1 MKHFTGL
8 VLTLIL
14 GLAISATAQAGQSC
28 ASLDASDI
36 KKRAMQYQPI
46 IKRHAQRYGVDHRL
60 ITAIITSE
68 SCFKT
73 RARSHKGAYGLM
85 QLMPRT
91 AKRWGVKNRHSKNQN
106 IRGGTRYIAHLIK
119 RFKGNVRLAVAA
131 YNAGEGN
138 VDKYR
143 GIPPFKETRRYVKNV
158 IKVYRKL
165 GGTKLR
171 GVKIRQN
178 KRLSQVDKL
187 DLNFDSLMVKKLL
200 AQS

>member
-14 GLAISATAQAGQSC
+14 GLAISVTAQAGQSC
-28 ASLDASDI
+28 ATLDVADI
-36 KKRAMQYQPI
+36 KKRAIKHQPI
-46 IKRHAQRYGVDHRL
+46 IKRHAKRYGVDHRL

-68 SCFKT
+68 SCFKV

-85 QLMPRT
+85 QLMPKT
-91 AKRWGVKNRHSKNQN
+91 GKRWGVKNRRSTNQN

-158 IKVYRKL
+158 VKVYRKL

-171 GVKIRQN
+171 GVRIKAN
-178 KRLSQVDKL
+178 KHVSQTDQL
-187 DLNFDSLMVKKLL
+187 DFNFDSLMIKKLL

>member
-14 GLAISATAQAGQSC
+14 GLAISVTAQAGQSC
-28 ASLDASDI
+28 ATLDVADI
-36 KKRAMQYQPI
+36 KKRAIKYQPT
-46 IKRHAQRYGVDHRL
+46 IKRHAKRYGVDHRL

-68 SCFKT
+68 SCFKV
-73 RARSHKGAYGLM
+73 RARSHKGASGLM
-85 QLMPRT
+85 QLMPKT
-91 AKRWGVKNRHSKNQN
+91 GKRWGVKNRHSTNQN

-119 RFKGNVRLAVAA
+119 RFRGNLRLAVAA

-165 GGTKLR
+165 GGRKIR
-171 GVKIRQN
+171 GIKVRQN
-178 KRLSQVDKL
+178 KRISQAEKL
-187 DLNFDSLMVKKLL
+187 DFNFDSPIVKRLL

>member
-28 ASLDASDI
+28 ATLDVADI
-36 KKRAMQYQPI
+36 KKRAIKHQPM
-46 IKRHAQRYGVDHRL
+46 IKRHATRYGVDHRL

-73 RARSHKGAYGLM
+73 RARSHKGASGLM
-85 QLMPRT
+85 QLMPKT
-91 AKRWGVKNRHSKNQN
+91 GKRWGVKNRHSVNQN

-119 RFKGNVRLAVAA
+119 RFKGNVRLALAA

-158 IKVYRKL
+158 VKVYRKL

-171 GVKIRQN
+171 GVRIKKN
-178 KRLSQVDKL
+178 KRLSHADQL
-187 DLNFDSLMVKKLL
+187 DFNLDRLMLKHRL

>member
-28 ASLDASDI
+28 ATLDASDI
-36 KKRAMQYQPI
+36 KKRATKHQPM
-46 IKRHAQRYGVDHRL
+46 IKQHARKYGVDHRL
-60 ITAIITSE
+60 IMAIITSE

-73 RARSHKGAYGLM
+73 RARSHKGAFGLM
-85 QLMPRT
+85 QLMPKT
-91 AKRWGVKNRHSKNQN
+91 GKRWGVKNRLSNSQN

-119 RFKGNVRLAVAA
+119 RFNGNLRLALAA

-143 GIPPFKETRRYVKNV
+143 GIPPFKETRRYVRNV
-158 IKVYRKL
+158 IKVYKKL
-165 GGTKLR
+165 GGRKLR
-171 GVKIRQN
+171 GVKIKARKQV
-178 KRLSQVDKL
+178 SQIDKL
-187 DLNFDSLMVKKLL
+187 DFSFDSLMIKQLL
-200 AQS
+200 AKS